1 MFRVHEFDELLAS
14 EQLLEKVAVDW
25 KSLRTAS
32 SKLDPEFSGLDSDEV
47 RHEQHALELR

>member
-1 MFRVHEFDELLAS
+1 MHVFEELSAS
-14 EQLLEKVAVDW
+14 EQLLDKVAVDW

-32 SKLDPEFSGLDSDEV
+32 SKLEREFSGLDSDEL

>member
-1 MFRVHEFDELLAS
+1 MHKFDELSAS

-25 KSLRTAS
+25 NSLHSAS
-32 SKLDPEFSGLDSDEV
+32 SKLKREFSGLDSDEL